1 MHVGCTNLQGIIN
14 VVPEIYFQ
22 NFFSLAYRITRICS
36 ESESRDIRLSELK
49 ELLMSRKY
57 RPSLVDNAIE
67 KARKIPRDIAIRKSP
82 VIEKRS
88 SRPVLAIT
96 YDPRL
101 PCIPQILKKHWRT
114 MVTVDPHLAEIFPL
128 PPLTAYRRP
137 SNLKDKLIRSKIPE
151 DTSRPK
157 RILPGMKQCTKNCAI
172 CPYVDQTATVKASSS
187 NYTHDIE
194 TAVTCQSCNIIYCI
208 SCLHCGM
215 QYIGETGKSL
225 ATRFGQHKGYVRNR
239 MLDQATGAH
248 FNLRGHCVS
257 DMQVIILEKI
267 RSPDEAF
274 RKEREKM
281 FINLFNTGYRGLNKQ
296 K

>member
-1 MHVGCTNLQGIIN
+1 
-14 VVPEIYFQ
+14 
-22 NFFSLAYRITRICS
+22 
-36 ESESRDIRLSELK
+36 
-49 ELLMSRKY
+49 
-57 RPSLVDNAIE
+57 
-67 KARKIPRDIAIRKSP
+67 
-82 VIEKRS
+82 
-88 SRPVLAIT
+88 
-96 YDPRL
+96 
-101 PCIPQILKKHWRT
+101 
-114 MVTVDPHLAEIFPL
+114 
-128 PPLTAYRRP
+128 
-137 SNLKDKLIRSKIPE
+137 
-151 DTSRPK
+151 
-157 RILPGMKQCTKNCAI
+157 MKQCIKNCAI
-172 CPYVDQTATVKASSS
+172 CPYVAQTATVKATSS

-281 FINLFNTGYRGLNKQ
+281 FINLFNTGYRGINKQ